1 MSGTIRLEQSA
12 TNLKK
17 LVGRYFAEMHKDA
30 AQGKFVAWI
39 AIIVPIELLKGFD
52 IVVAVPEN
60 HSAMCAAR
68 GVGTMQAEKAEH
80 HGYSMDLCSY
90 ARIDLGTWFTKGEGS
105 PSMGMPGPDLLVSNN
120 NNCSLLV
127 KWFDVY
133 RRKLGVP
140 HFTLDVPFCYE
151 SQKEKNLDYI
161 VSQFRDLIAL
171 IEDKTDQ
178 IWDEEK
184 VREAVQLSDEANT
197 HWKRFL
203 DLAAGH
209 PAGMTAF
216 DSFVHMAPYITSY
229 RGTQELVDHC
239 KLLADEAEE
248 LASAS
253 NFPVPNEKHRLLWDN
268 IAPWHQL
275 RNMSSRLAKLD
286 ASVISAT
293 YTACM
298 GTVEGQIDPYRYDG
312 VDPLRYLARIQNFSV
327 CPSGL
332 ELRYKAMCQLIKRY
346 GITGVIFSSNRSCKV
361 YSVMQMDLKRKIE
374 ERYGI
379 PAVMIEVD
387 HADARQYNE
396 EKEFMKVEAM
406 LELM

>member
-1 MSGTIRLEQSA
+1 MSGTIRLERSA
-12 TNLKK
+12 ANLKK

-52 IVVAVPEN
+52 LVVAVPEN

-68 GVGTMQAEKAEH
+68 GVGATQAEKAEH
-80 HGYSMDLCSY
+80 RGYSMDLCSY
-90 ARIDLGTWFTKGEGS
+90 ARIDLGTWYTKGEGS
-105 PSMGMPGPDLLVSNN
+105 PSMGMPSPDLLVSNN

-151 SQKEKNLDYI
+151 PQKEKNLDYI
-161 VSQFRDLIAL
+161 VSQFHDLIAL
-171 IEDKTDQ
+171 IENKTGQ
-178 IWDEEK
+178 TWDEVK
-184 VREAVQLSDEANT
+184 VREAVRLSDEANT

-203 DLAAGH
+203 DLAAHH

-248 LASAS
+248 LVYANDVS
-253 NFPVPNEKHRLLWDN
+253 VPNEKHRLLWDN

-286 ASVISAT
+286 ANVISAT

-312 VDPLRYLARIQNFSV
+312 VDPMHYLARIQNFSV

-332 ELRYKAMCQLIKRY
+332 ELRYKAMCQLIERY

-374 ERYGI
+374 ERFGI
-379 PAVMIEVD
+379 PTVMIEVD